1 MSLSQKIASNYLA
14 SQPLRLQPDYGERAS
29 NLANLYAKKSAD
41 FLADDLFAEDH
52 EAEDWMAEKEAD
64 FDKYSRVKSHKHH
77 SPKEVKDSYEA
88 QKKNFGDEWAKY
100 EGAMTED
107 GIEESVVQENLK
119 EMGKSASRGPA
130 VYIDDVSAD
139 RLESLALK
147 VVETQIEK
155 MRLSLPRGLS
165 YEMINEAHLK
175 MSPIGQSGP
184 FYQVAV
190 DMAGSKEDEFG
201 RSSYDGTFYVLV
213 EEGRVKK
220 TSRDPFSIGKS
231 ASQMVREDFIDAKGK
246 SGGLHDEI
254 KVEGKKFFVSNIF
267 YDLGRREIFVSYMDG
282 RKQRSVPASEVV
294 ITKAD
299 PYRRASYDDEII
311 DDIGLGLMAGDESS
325 GSYMSRQNLREIEDI
340 SGYVLDHIEDH
351 EEDLE
356 LDDWVEDKIS
366 QGRSMIDDVYR
377 HVTYGDRHQHQEDDD
392 DEIIDD
398 LGLDRMASDEII
410 DDIGL
415 GRSLKRRR
423 SF

>member
-1 MSLSQKIASNYLA
+1 MSLSQKIASKYLA
-14 SQPLRLQPDYGERAS
+14 SQPLRLQPDYGEGAS
-29 NLANLYAKKSAD
+29 NLANPYAKRSAD
-41 FLADDLFAEDH
+41 FLADDLFADDH
-52 EAEDWMAEKEAD
+52 EAEGWLAEKEAD

-100 EGAMTED
+100 EGAMTEE

-119 EMGKSASRGPA
+119 EMGKSASLAPT
-130 VYIDDVSAD
+130 VFIDDSVDTND
-139 RLESLALK
+139 RNQSLAIG
-147 VVETQIEK
+147 VVEK
-155 MRLSLPRGLS
+155 NLKNMRLDLPRGLT
-165 YEMINEAHLK
+165 YEMINEAHLHF
-175 MSPIGQSGP
+175 SPRDQRGP
-184 FYQVAV
+184 VYQVAV
-190 DMAGSKEDEFG
+190 DMVGRDEDEVG
-201 RSSYDGTFYVLV
+201 RPSYDGTFFVLV
-213 EEGRVKK
+213 QEGRVKK
-220 TSRDPFSIGKS
+220 TSTKPFSMGKS
-231 ASQMVREDFIDAKGK
+231 ASQMIREDFIDAKGK

-254 KVEGKKFFVSNIF
+254 KVDGKKFFVSNIF

-311 DDIGLGLMAGDESS
+311 DDIGLGLMADGE

-340 SGYVLDHIEDH
+340 SGYVLDHIEDY

-366 QGRSMIDDVYR
+366 QGRSMMDDVYR
-377 HVTYGDRHQHQEDDD
+377 HVTYGDRHQHQED